1 MMLIEAREPKRSHGV
16 QPLVLLYGELHR
28 RLRERAQVK
37 PFADE
42 NTNCLFELERRSWQL
57 HWLLSQIVT
66 KSEAVTSFALGLAM
80 APLPTSREERDAI
93 SAKAMGEAREVE
105 LLTET
110 FYAFAFRL
118 QEVAQKLPRL
128 KFRAPGVSGVRNH
141 LIIHPDKKL
150 GKGEFGLHL
159 NGQNGRELKPSGL
172 DDTNVFHDAGLWLN
186 AEEFV
191 KTILTRLAQG
201 NDQPSE

>member
-1 MMLIEAREPKRSHGV
+1 MLIEAREPKRSDGV
-16 QPLVLLYGELHR
+16 QPLVLLYGELHC
-28 RLRERAQVK
+28 RLRERAQLK

-42 NTNCLFELERRSWQL
+42 NVDCLFELERRSWQL
-57 HWLLSQIVT
+57 NWLLSQIVT
-66 KSEAVTSFALGLAM
+66 KSEAVTSFAIGWVM
-80 APLPTSREERDAI
+80 DPDPVSREEREAAV
-93 SAKAMGEAREVE
+93 AKAMGEGREVE

-110 FYAFAFRL
+110 FYAFAFRM

-141 LIIHPDKKL
+141 LIIHPDKKR
-150 GKGEFGLHL
+150 GKGEFGFYL
-159 NGQNGRELKPSGL
+159 NGQNGPELKRSGL

-191 KTILTRLAQG
+191 KKILTRLAQG